1 MAQDVSTN
9 GAGIVRIWRGRTVS
23 ARADAYER
31 YLHDEGLPDLRKH
44 ALGVHMLRQDRSGES
59 DFVVMSF
66 WPDIGSMSRFA
77 GTDPRRIRHLAEDA
91 DYLVELPDA
100 VEIFEVKASTLPP
113 PFTKTYMPRETS

>member
-1 MAQDVSTN
+1 MAQETATLD
-9 GAGIVRIWRGRTVS
+9 AAIVRIWRGRTVA

-31 YLHDEGLPDLRKH
+31 YLHDEGLPDLRRH
-44 ALGVHMLRQDRSGES
+44 ALGVHMLRQDRGGES

-66 WPDIGSMSRFA
+66 WPDIGAMSRFA
-77 GTDPRRIRHLAEDA
+77 GADPRRIRHLAEDA

-113 PFTKTYMPRETS
+113 PFTKTYMPLETS